1 MDLHSPRV
9 DPDLRQL
16 RAFVAVAEERSFT
29 HGARRLHLSQQSTS
43 ALVRKLE
50 DGLGAPLL
58 VRTSRRVELTP
69 AGAALLDEARSLLAA
84 AGDVVARVRAA
95 AHQSAV
101 EFDLGDELR
110 LDPERGI
117 ASFRDAR
124 VAIVNADAL
133 GALRETLLERLGLA
147 GARDVLFGLG
157 YAHGA
162 ADYRQFDPSG
172 RGADAQGLSELGPLM
187 HAWEGLVHADPQELR
202 FDRGE
207 GVVDA
212 TGTWTNSFEAEQHL
226 RLALP
231 VEGPVCWTLAGYAS
245 GWGSSL
251 LRVPVLVVETACVGA
266 GDHVCRWRIRELSAW
281 GSEADPFRAALERAA
296 RQASRP
302 ARRP

>member
-1 MDLHSPRV
+1 M

-29 HGARRLHLSQQSTS
+29 HGARRLRLSQQSTS

-50 DGLGAPLL
+50 DALGAPLL

-69 AGAALLDEARSLLAA
+69 AGAALLDEARALLAA
-84 AGDVVARVRAA
+84 AGDAVSRVRAVA
-95 AHQSAV
+95 GHEAV
-101 EFDLGDELR
+101 AFDLGDELR
-110 LDPERGI
+110 LDPDRGV

-124 VAIVNADAL
+124 MAILNADAL
-133 GALRETLLERLGLA
+133 GALRETLIERLGLA
-147 GARDVLFGLG
+147 GAREVLFGVG
-157 YAHGA
+157 YAHGV

-172 RGADAQGLSELGPLM
+172 KGADVRGLSELGPAM
-187 HAWEGLVHADPQELR
+187 HAWEGLVHADPLALR
-202 FDRGE
+202 FDRDG
-207 GVVDA
+207 GIVDA
-212 TGTWTNSFEAEQHL
+212 AGTWTNSLEAEQHR

-231 VEGPVCWTLAGYAS
+231 VDGPVCWTLAGYAS

-251 LRVPVLVVETACVGA
+251 LGVPVLVLETACVGA
-266 GDHVCRWRIRELSAW
+266 GDHVCRWRIRELAAW
-281 GSEADPFRAALERAA
+281 GDEAAAFRPALERAA